1 MNYLYV
7 LIKFICI
14 PAVFLTVMHISLA
27 SESPG
32 VQCDTQSETNHPC
45 PFELP
50 ADTISKLKIDAG
62 FGWGI
67 FNGSIY
73 NGNSE
78 YTVTQLDIS
87 MEPVHDHHTMEMTH
101 AKHAG
106 SHEPRMKQIKMNL
119 QPLTKGAISL
129 ALDDDVV
136 HVHDFKW
143 KVVRIY
149 GYKAQKGKKTQ

>member
-1 MNYLYV
+1 MIKLSDFIKYLCAFS
-7 LIKFICI
+7 I
-14 PAVFLTVMHISLA
+14 LA
-27 SESPG
+27 LLPVSHAAIAGESPAAAS
-32 VQCDTQSETNHPC
+32 CDQQSASAQPC

-50 ADTISKLKIDAG
+50 KETIQTLKIDAG

-78 YTVTQLDIS
+78 YTITQLLVS
-87 MEPVHDHHTMEMTH
+87 MEPIHDHHSMEMMGDLHTM
-101 AKHAG
+101 
-106 SHEPRMKQIKMNL
+106 SHETRIKQINVNL
-119 QPLTKGAISL
+119 QPLTKGALSL

-143 KVVRIY
+143 KVL
-149 GYKAQKGKKTQ
+149 KAFGHKAR